1 MLRHS
6 IPHCLACA
14 LATLLMWPLPRLA
27 ASAAQSA
34 TVAPAVAPL
43 TPTEYRRKLEDYTA
57 ARRKYEGEAECVL
70 EFVAQKRR
78 IRNAKRRADKEVL
91 LEDYVLAQPPVYA
104 GPSKPVDP
112 SAAAENEPP
121 PQALCAG
128 GGRFP
133 AGRPPEH
140 FTFVPQPPQSEL
152 EFKRAYAAVAAA
164 AGITREQAVR
174 IYGFESGGNGK
185 YDVQAGLEY
194 PGPGAHAITTA
205 LGYNQLLAT
214 NSVELLA
221 EKGDAFLRALRTK
234 AAGSSGEARTA
245 LEHKIAVLK
254 SMVDFSRS
262 VPDDWSQHDRLANT
276 PKGLG
281 VHAMNLDIDV
291 GPLLQAQ
298 KLRDLRRVRA
308 RQGLWRTLER
318 RRARDD
324 ELDRRRQRHR
334 HGDAAGGLAR
344 PGPDRELLPA
354 RRLRAQPGR
363 HPQQR
368 GGQAAGRDGCED
380 GRGDRSCRA
389 RRIWRRC
396 GGRSV
401 GSVERSET
409 PHFRVSWPD
418 LFRPSRSGWYRLA
431 LLAEIAGTSG
441 RLRFAGYARQ

>member
-43 TPTEYRRKLEDYTA
+43 TPTEYRRKLEDYIA
-57 ARRKYEGEAECVL
+57 ARRKYEGEAEAYWNS
-70 EFVAQKRR
+70 VAQKRR
-78 IRNAKRRADKEVL
+78 IRNAKRRADKDVL

-112 SAAAENEPP
+112 SAAAGNEPP
-121 PQALCAG
+121 PRAYVPVVADFLQSAA
-128 GGRFP
+128 R
-133 AGRPPEH
+133 H
-140 FTFVPQPPQSEL
+140 FAFVPRRPQSEL
-152 EFKRAYAAVAAA
+152 DYKRAYAAVAAA

-185 YDVQAGLEY
+185 YDVQAGLEH

-221 EKGDAFLRALRTK
+221 EKGDAFLRALRTM

-291 GPLLQAQ
+291 GPLLQVQ
-298 KLRDLRRVRA
+298 KLRDSVVFARAKGYGAPLSAAELEMMNLTGDGNGIDMVMLPAAWRDRVPTANFFQPGGYERNPVAIRNNVVAKLLAATDA
-308 RQGLWRTLER
+308 RMDEEAKLQGAKDLAALWR
-318 RRARDD
+318 
-324 ELDRRRQRHR
+324 
-334 HGDAAGGLAR
+334 
-344 PGPDRELLPA
+344 
-354 RRLRAQPGR
+354 
-363 HPQQR
+363 
-368 GGQAAGRDGCED
+368 
-380 GRGDRSCRA
+380 
-389 RRIWRRC
+389 
-396 GGRSV
+396 
-401 GSVERSET
+401 
-409 PHFRVSWPD
+409 
-418 LFRPSRSGWYRLA
+418 
-431 LLAEIAGTSG
+431 
-441 RLRFAGYARQ
+441 